1 MPAGA
6 PQDRLPAIVSR
17 VAAGEEAALGQL
29 YDVTSPKV
37 FGLAYRI
44 LREREGAEEVTL
56 DVYAQVWREAARYD
70 PARGSAMS
78 WLLAIARTRAID
90 SLRSRRSLRELEQP
104 LESAPEPA
112 VGNGDPEASA
122 AERARAARARRAL
135 EQLPAEQRRA
145 IETAFFG
152 GLSHTEAAAV
162 LGIPLGTVKTRIRTG
177 LGTLRRLLQEER
189 GT

>member
-6 PQDRLPAIVSR
+6 PQDRLPGVLSR
-17 VAAGEEAALGQL
+17 VAGGEEAALGQL

-44 LREREGAEEVTL
+44 LRQREAAEEVTL
-56 DVYAQVWREAARYD
+56 DVYTQVWREAARYD
-70 PARGSAMS
+70 PARGTVMN

-90 SLRSRRSLRELEQP
+90 SLRSHRRAREVEQP

-112 VGNGDPEASA
+112 IENGDPERTA

-135 EQLPAEQRRA
+135 AQLPAEQRSA
-145 IETAFFG
+145 VEAAFFG

-162 LGIPLGTVKTRIRTG
+162 LGAPLGTVKTRIRAG
-177 LGTLRRLLQEER
+177 LGTLRRLLAEEPR
-189 GT
+189 P